1 MLKGL
6 VTSCPEGA
14 GDTVMYTFVVAIWPG
29 GISSVS
35 AVKAKRMTHARSL
48 ELLQDECWFAEWWL
62 GVAHFG

>member
-35 AVKAKRMTHARSL
+35 VKAAHAFSDRRPAS
-48 ELLQDECWFAEWWL
+48 
-62 GVAHFG
+62 